1 MRNAIIR
8 KLAWTALL
16 VCVSAPSVQAAPPK
30 SDAKNKK
37 LYCWDEGGRKVCG
50 DALPASAAAAARTEI
65 SAKSGRTLD
74 VIERALTPEERVAA
88 DAAARQARLAADQRL
103 SEQRRDLAMVDSYA
117 TEADLRGAYAERA
130 DLLDASIKAS
140 VLGERNLHQSLLSLL
155 THAADDEL
163 AGTAVPRPR
172 QLAMRDQH
180 AELLKQQRILAQQR
194 ADRAALEAEL
204 ADSVQRYRTMKQA
217 KEPAAPAAPPPA
229 ETP

>member
-1 MRNAIIR
+1 MRNAIFR
-8 KLAWTALL
+8 HAAGATLL
-16 VCVSAPSVQAAPPK
+16 LGAVLCAYAAPKPADK
-30 SDAKNKK
+30 GKK

-74 VIERALTPEERVAA
+74 TVGRALTPDER
-88 DAAARQARLAADQRL
+88 AAAAQQAQQAQQTANQRMQ
-103 SEQRRDLAMVDSYA
+103 EQRRDLAMVDSYA
-117 TEADLRGAYAERA
+117 TEADLRRAYGDRAE
-130 DLLDASIKAS
+130 LLDESIKAS
-140 VLGERNLHQSLLSLL
+140 VLGLQNLHQSLLSLL

-163 AGTAVPRPR
+163 SGLPVARPR

-180 AELLKQQRILAQQR
+180 AELLKQQRILAEQR

-204 ADSVQRYRTMKQA
+204 TDSLQRYRALKKTDA
-217 KEPAAPAAPPPA
+217 TPAPAAAPPPA